1 MSYAAKRLTS
11 KGFFGCGESVA
22 FESPRGNTGVAPGA
36 PLSVDYFVPE
46 QICFSWASGPWFAN
60 VRFSLES
67 GHLQRTNP
75 CPLCANSGLADAQR
89 IRSGLAKLDGYC
101 FRAKNTVSSS
111 AHDHEIKP
119 SECPPV
125 DLIQWNK
132 QQKIGANGGNGLR

>member
-1 MSYAAKRLTS
+1 MCGAK
-11 KGFFGCGESVA
+11 A
-22 FESPRGNTGVAPGA
+22 
-36 PLSVDYFVPE
+36 Y
-46 QICFSWASGPWFAN
+46 
-60 VRFSLES
+60 VRFAPES
-67 GHLQRTNP
+67 GHVRCNSG
-75 CPLCANSGLADAQR
+75 CPLRAISGHVQCESECLLSANSGLADAQR